1 MLFHVNIV
9 IDIMRRC
16 INVFTQERYMIIKK
30 WGNHLFSFHGG
41 EINKATKGLFAVA
54 LQKMLETKEFN
65 VATDK
70 TEGTVTIS
78 FALGGIVVKTKN
90 QRFDVSMDAE
100 TKKRL
105 QAYQA
110 KFGIRKTSAET
121 TKELTKET
129 PSETNSSA
137 SIETE
142 NPTAEQSPSHKDVV
156 NETKKDEK
164 PRGRSIFMTFVE

>member
-1 MLFHVNIV
+1 
-9 IDIMRRC
+9 
-16 INVFTQERYMIIKK
+16 MIIKK

>member
-1 MLFHVNIV
+1 M
-9 IDIMRRC
+9 
-16 INVFTQERYMIIKK
+16 FTQERYMIIKK

-54 LQKMLETKEFN
+54 LKKMLETKEFN

-78 FALGGIVVKTKN
+78 FALGSIVVKTKN

-105 QAYQA
+105 QACQE

-121 TKELTKET
+121 TKEPTKEIS
-129 PSETNSSA
+129 SEANSSA
-137 SIETE
+137 SIETK
-142 NPTAEQSPSHKDVV
+142 NLTAEQSPSHKDVI

-164 PRGRSIFMTFVE
+164 PRGRSLFMTFVE